1 MRGHMAATSIIEK
14 INEILPTLAPNE
26 QDSVLEHIEYLRGPL
41 MLETLSD
48 EDHTE
53 FERRI
58 ATIDLATAIP
68 LEQVI
73 SEARAKIARYK

>member
-1 MRGHMAATSIIEK
+1 MASTNTIEK
-14 INEILPTLAPNE
+14 IKELLPTLAAEE
-26 QDSVLEHIEYLRGPL
+26 QASVLEHIEYLRGPS

-48 EDHTE
+48 DDHAE
-53 FERRI
+53 LERRI

-73 SEARAKIARYK
+73 SEARAKIAKYKK